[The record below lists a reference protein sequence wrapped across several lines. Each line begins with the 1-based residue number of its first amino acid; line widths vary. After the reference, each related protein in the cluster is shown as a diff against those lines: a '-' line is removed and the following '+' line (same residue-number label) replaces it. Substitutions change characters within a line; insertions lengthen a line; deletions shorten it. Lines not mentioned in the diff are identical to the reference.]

1 MNDFNFIYEQIDFNS
16 SEKIKGELKTIKSQK
31 KQTLLLERFKE
42 LDSILPKKID
52 INECI
57 HLISSDNFG
66 SIELAKCLVKRIKPT
81 YMCFTTWS
89 YNEDFIQFVESQL
102 KAGVKIDFFVDKSI
116 KTRKSHLYAQIVD
129 LTFEYNF
136 FKIKIHH
143 MLHAKVTIMESEN
156 NFISVEASAN
166 YSKNQRIENFTIT
179 NDAELFNFH
188 KNWMH
193 KLIGD

>member
-1 MNDFNFIYEQIDFNS
+1 MDEFNFIYEENNFNS
-16 SEKIKGELKTIKSQK
+16 TEKIKGELKITKNQK
-31 KQTLLLERFKE
+31 RQTLLLERFKE
-42 LDSILPKKID
+42 LDAILPQKIEE
-52 INECI
+52 NECI

-66 SIELAKCLVKRIKPT
+66 SIELAKCLTKRINPN
-81 YMCFTTWS
+81 YICFTTWS

-102 KAGVKIDFFVDKSI
+102 AKGVEIDFFVDKSI

-129 LTFEYNF
+129 LTFKYET

-143 MLHAKVTIMESEN
+143 MLHAKVTIMGS
-156 NFISVEASAN
+156 FDSHVIIEASAN

-179 NDAELFNFH
+179 NDLELFNFH